1 MRADP
6 DDLADAPELAILA
19 VLHATL
25 DQAVLAL
32 LAQHREISDGDD
44 LVGLPPAAWLAD
56 LLASAARD
64 LQHALERYRLAVLDD
79 ARHRARQPITQLPL
93 PHHPG

>member
-6 DDLADAPELAILA
+6 DDLADAPVLAVLA

-25 DQAVLAL
+25 DQAVMAL
-32 LAQHREISDGDD
+32 VTQHREIAEGED

-64 LQHALERYRLAVLDD
+64 LQHLLERYRLAVLDH
-79 ARHRARQPITQLPL
+79 ARHRACNPITQMPL
-93 PHHPG
+93 PIQPR